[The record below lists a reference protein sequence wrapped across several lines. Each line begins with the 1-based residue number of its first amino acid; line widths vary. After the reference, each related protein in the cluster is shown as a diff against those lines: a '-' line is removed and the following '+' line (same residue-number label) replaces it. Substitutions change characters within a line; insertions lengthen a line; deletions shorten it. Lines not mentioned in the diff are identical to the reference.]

1 MVRELSTLVAALLI
15 VGIMS
20 CAKKDNDCVQTLTQ
34 RIRVG
39 TSESDAEQV
48 LDQCGFTHSFD
59 QKMGIIYALKRGDKG
74 GLVKQDWSAK
84 IKLDEG
90 RKVTSVDVEKVFTGP

>member
-1 MVRELSTLVAALLI
+1 
-15 VGIMS
+15 MS
-20 CAKKDNDCVQTLTQ
+20 CAKKDTDCVQKLAE

-39 TSESDAEQV
+39 ASESEAEQV

-59 QKMGIIYALKRGDKG
+59 QRTGMIYALKRGDKG

-84 IKLDEG
+84 IKLDVG
-90 RKVTSVDVEKVFTGP
+90 RKVTSVNVEKVFTGP